1 MKTPRRSIVAFAGW
15 PSRDL
20 EATIAAKIGDG
31 GTWAASM
38 GSPVHRRPSD
48 VAYCEGF
55 RMTADRDDG
64 ACTGP
69 SSESLQ

>member
-31 GTWAASM
+31 G
-38 GSPVHRRPSD
+38 R
-48 VAYCEGF
+48 
-55 RMTADRDDG
+55 
-64 ACTGP
+64 
-69 SSESLQ
+69 